1 MTTCDL
7 TRRVLAITIA
17 PANLQPTSMAPGLTG
32 AIDLNGGIALECF
45 GKRAGLL
52 VEAAGGARPDGH
64 SLRILL
70 KH

>member
-17 PANLQPTSMAPGLTG
+17 PANLTG